1 MESFESCSGMEI
13 GWIEVLKNWY
23 GETAYSRMAQSAL
36 SKHHHLEILNVGV
49 DHFKKH
55 DYPVILFRLFRLRG
69 AKDIWIRNF
78 DSVITL
84 PYDYTEGQHLVL
96 IHHIDFSTQP
106 SSLKPLFKG
115 LEKGFYRHLRKVD
128 FIVTVSKY
136 WQNHFLERGHQKVFL
151 IYNGFNL
158 DLFHFEDEE
167 VSEFKKRFHLEEK
180 PIIYIGNCQRI
191 KGVVETYEQLKD
203 LKVYLVTSGRK
214 EVHLPIPNL
223 NLSDREYLL
232 LLKSSSVVVT
242 MSKFKEGWGRTT
254 HEAMLCKTPV
264 IGSGLGG
271 MTELLEGGG
280 QMICGDIRE
289 LREKVYFALD
299 HPELGGKGYEY
310 AKQFTIERFEA
321 GWLNLI
327 ERIGETG

>member
-1 MESFESCSGMEI
+1 MEI
-13 GWIEVLKNWY
+13 GWIEVLKKRY
-23 GETAYSRMAQSAL
+23 GETAYARMAQSIL
-36 SKHHHLEILNVGV
+36 SEHHHLEILNVGV
-49 DHFKKH
+49 DHFKKY
-55 DYPVILFRLFRLRG
+55 DYPVILFRLSRLKG

-84 PYDYTEGQHLVL
+84 PFDYIEGKNLVL

-106 SSLKPLFKG
+106 SSLRLLFKG
-115 LEKGFYRHLRKVD
+115 LEKGFYRHLRRVD
-128 FIVTVSKY
+128 SIVTVSKY
-136 WQNHFLERGHQKVFL
+136 WQNHFLDRGHQKVFL

-167 VSEFKKRFHLEEK
+167 VSEFRKRFHLEEK

-191 KGVVETYEQLKD
+191 KGVVEAYEQLKD
-203 LKVYLVTSGRK
+203 LKVYLVTSGGR

-232 LLKSSSVVVT
+232 LLKSSSVVIT
-242 MSKFKEGWGRTT
+242 MSKFKEGWGRTA

-271 MTELLEGGG
+271 MRELLEGGG
-280 QMICGDIRE
+280 QIICEDFKE
-289 LREKVYFALD
+289 LKEKVHYALD
-299 HPELGGKGYEY
+299 HPEQGQRGYEF
-310 AKQFTIERFEA
+310 ARQFTTERFEA
-321 GWLNLI
+321 DWLDLI
-327 ERIGETG
+327 GRIGENR